1 MHIFNLILSRLE
13 KQFQEAMSKDEK
25 ERLYKAI
32 GYQEH
37 ALPSEFP
44 EAYVDNSCT
53 FLLRTLEV
61 ELQDEHET
69 TNRVIFTE
77 LKGVRC
83 RVDTRSAA
91 EALKYVG

>member
-1 MHIFNLILSRLE
+1 LLG
-13 KQFQEAMSKDEK
+13 KQFEEAMTKEEK

-32 GYQEH
+32 GYQENV
-37 ALPSEFP
+37 LPSQFP

-61 ELQDEHET
+61 ELKDDIG
-69 TNRVIFTE
+69 NGKRVVFTE

-83 RVDTRSAA
+83 RVDTRAA
-91 EALKYVG
+91 ANALK